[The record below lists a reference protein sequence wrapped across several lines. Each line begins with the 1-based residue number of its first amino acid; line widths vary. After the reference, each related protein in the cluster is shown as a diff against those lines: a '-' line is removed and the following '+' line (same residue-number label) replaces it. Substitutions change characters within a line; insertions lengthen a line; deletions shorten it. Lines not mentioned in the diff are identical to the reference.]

1 MTAPAQLF
9 EAAAPLYRGAIADF
23 TAARGR
29 AVQAAKQAGDA
40 ALAQA
45 IKGLP
50 KPGATAWAVGQ
61 VHWRE
66 PERID
71 ALFESAAHLRSAVV
85 AGAEPAL
92 QQRAGAAHRQRVN
105 AALEVAIAA
114 MQAAGHGVSVAVR
127 RRVTTTLE
135 ALAALGRWPAP
146 GPGCLA
152 EDLDPPG
159 FDAWGAMPVG
169 PSMTAPDEAVAA
181 AAANI
186 ELDLDARVREATS
199 ARDDAAAAALA
210 CAHAR
215 DRAIDEARDALASRD
230 AARVR
235 VARAQAELEQA
246 ETTFTQ
252 RSQVQ
257 QDRERE
263 LAAATTRLATLEAA
277 LARLRDR

>member
-1 MTAPAQLF
+1 MTAPAQLY

-29 AVQAAKQAGDA
+29 AAQAAKQAGDA
-40 ALAQA
+40 ALAQG

-66 PERID
+66 PARID
-71 ALFESAAHLRSAVV
+71 ALFESAAHLRGAVV

-169 PSMTAPDEAVAA
+169 PSMSAPEESSTVAA
-181 AAANI
+181 ANV
-186 ELDLDARVREATS
+186 DLDARVREATA
-199 ARDDAAAAALA
+199 ARDEAAAAALA

-235 VARAQAELEQA
+235 VARAQAELEHA

-263 LAAATTRLATLEAA
+263 LAAATTRLAALEAA
-277 LARLRDR
+277 LARMRDR